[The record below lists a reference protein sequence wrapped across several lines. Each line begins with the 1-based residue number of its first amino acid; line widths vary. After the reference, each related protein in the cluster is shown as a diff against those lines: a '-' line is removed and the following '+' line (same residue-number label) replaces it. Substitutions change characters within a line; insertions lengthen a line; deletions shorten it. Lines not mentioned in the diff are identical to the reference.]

1 MNLRFQTI
9 MGSAVLLVFA
19 LGCGGS
25 DPKTTTPPGPVPAMG
40 GGPPTGNKV
49 FDANCLNCHA
59 TQPGGKLGMGPN
71 LAKVGA
77 TRTPEWLADHVK
89 DPKSHTPGSKMPEF
103 GSKLKPEE
111 LKSVT
116 DFMTGLK

>member
-1 MNLRFQTI
+1 MKRRIQSIL
-9 MGSAVLLVFA
+9 GSALLLLFA
-19 LGCGGS
+19 LGCGNSEPTLPTPNAAPTIGS
-25 DPKTTTPPGPVPAMG
+25 AT
-40 GGPPTGNKV
+40 PTGNKV

-59 TQPGGKLGMGPN
+59 TQPGGKFGMGPN
-71 LAKVGA
+71 LSKVGGN
-77 TRTPEWLADHVK
+77 RTAEWLAEHVK
-89 DPKSHTPGSKMPEF
+89 DPKSHSPGSKMPEF